1 MTRKEED
8 IVSDILQR
16 AMDVIRAEMGPA
28 GLDRITV
35 ETLVAHIGA
44 LERPVRLDWRDMVAK
59 RSMVQLEAAKIAAL
73 EEIRRTGNVAAA
85 TRHGVSR
92 ATLYRM
98 LKR

>member
-1 MTRKEED
+1 MTEKEKD
-8 IVSDILQR
+8 IVTDILQR
-16 AMDVIRAEMGPA
+16 AIEVVRAEMGPA
-28 GLDRITV
+28 GLDRVTV

-44 LERPVRLDWRDMVAK
+44 LERPVRQHWRGVVPQRAPAE
-59 RSMVQLEAAKIAAL
+59 VTAAKQAAL
-73 EEIRRTGNVAAA
+73 DEVKRTGNVAAA